1 MRLGLIGYG
10 AIGQAL
16 AARLA
21 NCSHVEDLRILIRPN
36 APQPPLPKPGR
47 YIFTLQQL
55 LGIDMLIEAAGHNAA
70 KSFAPI
76 ALGQGVDCLI
86 SSVSALA
93 DPTFE
98 ASLKET
104 AHTGAQL
111 LVPSGAIGGVDM
123 AASLARDVLTDV
135 QYEGRKPPHAWAGTP
150 AEEMLDLA
158 NLAEPTVVFE
168 GSARQAALAYPKNA
182 NVVATLALA
191 TIGFDKTQVRLMADP
206 ALTGNQHSYTA
217 EGPVAKMAFSV
228 TAKPEPGNAKSSGT
242 VVLSLMRA
250 IENRHAAIVI

>member
-21 NCSHVEDLRILIRPN
+21 CCDQLEDLRVLIRPN

-55 LGIDMLIEAAGHNAA
+55 LGIDMLVETAGHEAAKAY
-70 KSFAPI
+70 API
-76 ALGQGVDCLI
+76 ALGQGIDCLI

-93 DPTFE
+93 DPALE
-98 ASLKET
+98 ASLKEA

-135 QYEGRKPPHAWAGTP
+135 HYEGRKPPQAWAGTK
-150 AEEMLDLA
+150 AEDTLDLA
-158 NLAEPTVVFE
+158 SLSEPTVVFE
-168 GSARQAALAYPKNA
+168 GSARQAALAFPKNA

-191 TIGFDKTQVRLMADP
+191 TIGFDKTKVRLLADP
-206 ALTGNQHSYTA
+206 SMTGNQHSYTA
-217 EGPVAKMAFSV
+217 EGPVAKMSFSV
-228 TAKPEPGNAKSSGT
+228 TAKPEPGNAKSSAT
-242 VVLSLMRA
+242 VVLSLLRA
-250 IENRHAAIVI
+250 IENRRAAIVI